1 MGVER
6 ITEFLAVVIKSKKQ
20 CLADLSIQEVD
31 YLRGYYEISS
41 LKRTL
46 TRYRNAVKNSS
57 LSVDHQT
64 IVLKNLCLSP
74 VESDTFRIDGKKQVS
89 NDLLNLRPLYDIDAY
104 IIQAEEMLDS
114 TSYIGVIAGLC
125 ALTGRRGAEIACTA
139 KFERIE
145 NDDTGVLF
153 SGQLKTGKNSTDLP
167 YRIPVLSNVDKII
180 NALNKIRSEKTDL
193 INAPQLFHDRC
204 SKQLNL
210 VTGKSF
216 VEMSDSKITPKNMR
230 SIYGE
235 IAYYLLDNQSIA
247 KSKYMSLILGH
258 SEDDNMT
265 SLSYMD
271 FYIVE
276 D

>member
-6 ITEFLAVVIKSKKQ
+6 ITEFLAVVSKAKKQ

-46 TRYRNAVKNSS
+46 TRYRNAVKKSALS
-57 LSVDHQT
+57 LDHQT
-64 IVLKNLCLSP
+64 IVLKNLSLSP
-74 VESDTFRIDGKKQVS
+74 VESDTFRIEGKKQVS

-104 IIQAEEMLDS
+104 IIQAEKMLDS

-145 NDDTGVLF
+145 TDDTGVLF

-167 YRIPVLSNVDKII
+167 YRIPVLSNVNKII
-180 NALNKIRSEKTDL
+180 DSLNKIRSEKTDL

-235 IAYYLLDNQSIA
+235 IAYDLLDNRSIA

-276 D
+276 N